1 MLGTLTTRHTRFCRR
16 LGVEATG
23 TDQIFPQLKRSLA
36 LLGVA
41 TLPLGPGTFIDTGNY
56 TGRLA
61 DHFPEHTPANFFP
74 VAVCAWIICTYT
86 NVYRRDAP
94 GCAVFN
100 SRGPS
105 QGFAIPFSVCALG
118 NNSRH
123 TKTLSE
129 TGV

>member
-61 DHFPEHTPANFFP
+61 DHFPEHTPRQLLSGCCMRLDYLHIYECLSSRCTGMRSVQFKGP
-74 VAVCAWIICTYT
+74 ISRVCNTIQRLR
-86 NVYRRDAP
+86 VR
-94 GCAVFN
+94 
-100 SRGPS
+100 
-105 QGFAIPFSVCALG
+105 
-118 NNSRH
+118 
-123 TKTLSE
+123 
-129 TGV
+129 